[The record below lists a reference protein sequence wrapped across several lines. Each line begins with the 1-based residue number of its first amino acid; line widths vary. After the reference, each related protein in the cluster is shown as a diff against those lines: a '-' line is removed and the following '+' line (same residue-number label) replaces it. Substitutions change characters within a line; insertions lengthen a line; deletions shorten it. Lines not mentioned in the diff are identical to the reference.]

1 LANPPMSVEVG
12 LWRVDG
18 PPGNV
23 RRVAFTSM
31 PNEAKLEEILA
42 ADLSILDP
50 KLLLI
55 GRQVLT
61 DFGKYID
68 LLALD
73 ADGRLIIIELK
84 RDLTPR
90 EVVAQTLDYGSWI
103 LTLKDED
110 IAAIFD
116 AFQKRHTP
124 MAASRSLDEAFKQR
138 FQVKALPD
146 TLNDSHE
153 LLIVAGELDPST
165 ERIVAYLANHYDVP
179 INVAFFRFFQDGDA
193 EYLSRA
199 WLLDPTLPEST
210 GVTTPDG
217 PWNGECYV
225 SFGEAHDR
233 KWSHAV
239 EYGYIAGGGGA
250 WYSNTLKSLVPGERV
265 WVNVPSTGYV
275 GVGRVLESA
284 VPITV
289 FEVARP
295 GEGPRPIIETGAHL
309 PPIDLPDEEL
319 EFFVRVKWLKTVPL
333 EHAVKEVGFFG
344 NQNTVAR
351 PRTSKWNHTIE
362 RLKQRFGIVD

>member
-1 LANPPMSVEVG
+1 MSVEVG

-18 PPGNV
+18 TPSNV

-31 PNEAKLEEILA
+31 PNEAKLEELIA
-42 ADLSILDP
+42 SDLSILDP

-61 DFGKYID
+61 SFGKYID

-73 ADGRLIIIELK
+73 SDGRLVIIELK
-84 RDLTPR
+84 RDRTPR
-90 EVVAQTLDYGSWI
+90 EIVAQTLDYGSWV
-103 LTLKDED
+103 LTLKDDD

-116 AFQKRHTP
+116 AFQKRHIP
-124 MAASRSLDEAFKQR
+124 MDASRSLDEAFKQR
-138 FQVKALPD
+138 FQVKSLPD
-146 TLNDSHE
+146 TLNEGHE
-153 LLIVAGELDPST
+153 LLIVASELDPST
-165 ERIVAYLANHYDVP
+165 ERIVEYLSTQYEVP
-179 INVAFFRFFQDGDA
+179 INVAFFRFFRDGDA

-199 WLLDPTLPEST
+199 WLLDPTQAEPT
-210 GVTTPDG
+210 GVTAQDG

-233 KWSHAV
+233 HWSHPV
-239 EYGYIAGGGGA
+239 EYSYIAGGGGA
-250 WYSNTLKSLVPGERV
+250 WYSNTLKSLAPGERV

-275 GVGRVLESA
+275 GVGRVLEPA
-284 VPITV
+284 VPITE

-295 GEGPRPIIETGAHL
+295 GEELRPISETSAHL

-319 EFFVRVKWLKTVPL
+319 EYFVRVQWLKTVPL

-351 PRTSKWNHTIE
+351 PRTSKWVHTVE
-362 RLKQRFGIVD
+362 RLKQRFGIAD